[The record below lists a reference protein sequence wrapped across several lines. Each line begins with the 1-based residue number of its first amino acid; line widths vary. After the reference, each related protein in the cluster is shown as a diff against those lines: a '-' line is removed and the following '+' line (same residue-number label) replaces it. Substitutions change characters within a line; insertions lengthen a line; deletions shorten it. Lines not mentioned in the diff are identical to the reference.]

1 MQVVRV
7 QSIVIC
13 KCHSLKGDR
22 GESSNGLERSFENS
36 ILFAAKNRGVQ
47 LSTWGLHHVGGL
59 AFLHSFQ

>member
-22 GESSNGLERSFENS
+22 GSPPMVLKGALKTS